1 MYIERF
7 TNETG
12 ESRQI
17 MEQMARQTKQVNSI
31 VVRTTKK
38 RKGSFVSL
46 TKRLNDQPDVLDSI
60 IDFCSALKI
69 SKLKR
74 FELTI
79 LMIVAKIEGVQYID
93 IENLNIFRSIDIMT
107 TFVKFIQKGYIVK
120 DEQGKHHLTSL
131 GAYTLRSCLPS
142 FTFPLPRY

>member
-1 MYIERF
+1 M
-7 TNETG
+7 T
-12 ESRQI
+12 
-17 MEQMARQTKQVNSI
+17 RQTKQGSK
-31 VVRTTKK
+31 VVYNINKK
-38 RKGSFVSL
+38 VKPPFNSL
-46 TKRLNDQPDVLDSI
+46 TKQPATPPDILDSV

-79 LMIVAKIEGVQYID
+79 LMITAKVEGVQYID
-93 IENLNIFRSIDIMT
+93 IEQLNIFRSIDIMT

-131 GAYTLRSCLPS
+131 GAFTLRSCLPS

>member
-1 MYIERF
+1 M
-7 TNETG
+7 T
-12 ESRQI
+12 
-17 MEQMARQTKQVNSI
+17 RQTKQGSKVVYNVN
-31 VVRTTKK
+31 KK
-38 RKGSFVSL
+38 RKGSSVSL
-46 TKRLNDQPDVLDSI
+46 TKSVSTPPDVLDSI

-79 LMIVAKIEGVQYID
+79 LMIVAKIEGAQYID

-107 TFVKFIQKGYIVK
+107 TFLKFIQKGYIVK

-131 GAYTLRSCLPS
+131 GAYILRSCLPS
-142 FTFPLPRY
+142 FTFPLPRF